1 MGAEIWLAVAVM
13 ALAVSFDF
21 TNGFHD
27 AANAIATAVSTRAL
41 RPRAALTMA
50 ALMNLIGA
58 LMGTAVAETIATQI
72 VNLGGLEQHE
82 QLSIVLAA
90 LLGAITWNLIT
101 WWFGLPSSSSH
112 ALIGGLA
119 GAGLAA
125 IMIQWD
131 DVAVKWAKIGEK
143 VLIPMIASPA
153 IGFTLA
159 FFGMIAVLWLFK
171 NSPPHRT
178 MRRFRVAQVGSA
190 AALALGHGLQDAQKT
205 MGVIFMASIA
215 VGWSQEGNPI
225 PFWIKA
231 LAASAISAGTYSGG
245 WRIMR
250 TLGRKVIHVDPARGF
265 VAEATGAL
273 VLYLAAFTPI
283 HAPIST
289 THTITSAIMG
299 AGATRSLS
307 AVRWG
312 VAKNIVTAWVLTIPA
327 AGGTA
332 MLFFFAIQGVGSL
345 L

>member
-1 MGAEIWLAVAVM
+1 MSPEIFLAITVM
-13 ALAVSFDF
+13 AIALAFDF

-41 RPRAALTMA
+41 RPRTALTMA
-50 ALMNLIGA
+50 AVMNLIGA

-72 VNLGGLEQHE
+72 VNLGGLDQHE

-90 LLGAITWNLIT
+90 LLGAISWNLIT

-119 GAGLAA
+119 GAGLGAV
-125 IMIQWD
+125 IINWSE
-131 DVAVKWAKIGEK
+131 VSVKWAQIVEK
-143 VLIPMIASPA
+143 VIIPMVASPA
-153 IGFTLA
+153 VGFTLA
-159 FFGMIAVLWLFK
+159 FFLMVAVMWIFRRS
-171 NSPPHRT
+171 SPHKVY
-178 MRRFRVAQVGSA
+178 RRFRVAQIFSSSA
-190 AALALGHGLQDAQKT
+190 MALGHGLQDAQKT
-205 MGVIFMASIA
+205 MGVIFMASVA
-215 VGWSQEGNPI
+215 VGWNEVGDGI

-250 TLGRKVIHVDPARGF
+250 TLGRRVIELDPARGF
-265 VAEATGAL
+265 VAEAVGAT
-273 VLYLAAFTPI
+273 VLYVAAFSPI

-299 AGATRSLS
+299 VGATRSLS

-312 VAKNIVTAWVLTIPA
+312 VAKNIVVAWLLTMPA
-327 AGGTA
+327 AA
-332 MLFFFAIQGVGSL
+332 LMAIVAFLSIQGIGAL
-345 L
+345 F

>member
-1 MGAEIWLAVAVM
+1 
-13 ALAVSFDF
+13 
-21 TNGFHD
+21 
-27 AANAIATAVSTRAL
+27 
-41 RPRAALTMA
+41 
-50 ALMNLIGA
+50 
-58 LMGTAVAETIATQI
+58 
-72 VNLGGLEQHE
+72 
-82 QLSIVLAA
+82 VLAA
-90 LLGAITWNLIT
+90 LLGAISWNLIT

-119 GAGLAA
+119 GAGLGA
-125 IMIQWD
+125 IMIKWD
-131 DVAVKWAKIGEK
+131 DVSVQWGQIGEK
-143 VLIPMIASPA
+143 VLIPMVASPA

-159 FFGMIAVLWLFK
+159 FFGMVAVLWLFK
-171 NSPPHRT
+171 NSSPHKT
-178 MRRFRVAQVGSA
+178 MRRFRVAQIGSA

-205 MGVIFMASIA
+205 MGVIFMASVA
-215 VGWSQEGNPI
+215 MEWNQPDDGI

-250 TLGRKVIHVDPARGF
+250 TLGRKVIQVDPARGF
-265 VAEATGAL
+265 VAEATGAI

-312 VAKNIVTAWVLTIPA
+312 VAKNIVTAWILTIPA
-327 AGGTA
+327 AGLTA
-332 MLFFFAIQGVGSL
+332 AVFFLAIQAVGAL
-345 L
+345 F

>member
-1 MGAEIWLAVAVM
+1 MTAGIALAVAVM
-13 ALAVSFDF
+13 AIALAFDF

-50 ALMNLIGA
+50 ALMNLVGA

-90 LLGAITWNLIT
+90 LLGAITWNLVT

-119 GAGLAA
+119 GAGLGAV
-125 IMIQWD
+125 MIQWQ
-131 DVAVKWAKIGEK
+131 DVTVEWGKIGEK
-143 VLIPMIASPA
+143 VLIPMVASPA

-159 FFGMIAVLWLFK
+159 FFGMVAVLWIFRHS
-171 NSPPHRT
+171 SPHKT
-178 MRRFRVAQVGSA
+178 MKRFRVAQIGSA

-215 VGWSQEGNPI
+215 VGWSEAGDPI

-250 TLGRKVIHVDPARGF
+250 TLGRKVIQVDPARGF
-265 VAEATGAL
+265 VAEATGAI

-299 AGATRSLS
+299 VGATRSLS

-327 AGGTA
+327 AGATA
-332 MLFFFAIQGVGSL
+332 ILFFFATQLIGGL
-345 L
+345 F